1 MLISLFY
8 RYETLWL
15 PLAAEHR
22 GLTLTAP
29 LDIAWVWHCHL
40 LSPVSYVRDCVRVCH
55 SEIDHSLTPNLNR
68 ADTEKLWT
76 RRYPDVD
83 FVINLVESSI
93 KPPSYDSRI
102 EYDLEAAAGR
112 QKLFYYQVSL
122 PHYKDEKFIENAF
135 KRYKQF
141 LTVKRLNPDSF
152 VVPCYD
158 VDLIWHS
165 HQVHPAA

>member
-1 MLISLFY
+1 MGDVEAYEFSVDFQTAVASELSFLQEVDQYPSLYAGPILKYAIF

-40 LSPVSYVRDCVRVCH
+40 LSPVSYVSDCVRVCH

-83 FVINLVESSI
+83 FVTNLVEAVLSRHLTILVLNTIWRRQQEGRDFSI
-93 KPPSYDSRI
+93 TKFPCLI
-102 EYDLEAAAGR
+102 T
-112 QKLFYYQVSL
+112 KTKSL
-122 PHYKDEKFIENAF
+122 
-135 KRYKQF
+135 
-141 LTVKRLNPDSF
+141 
-152 VVPCYD
+152 
-158 VDLIWHS
+158 
-165 HQVHPAA
+165 